1 MFCSIELSTSL
12 VATGVSSCCSISNDW
27 HSVSFCFLRNVS
39 QYKINLIEQ
48 KTFFKMLQYSI
59 YYLKKNTFNVSFSLL
74 FTLNPRPLSLQIIFF
89 SCSKYS
95 LQHLVV
101 CIDSKF
107 WVYFSWWSQI
117 ASRTWNIKFDQAIK
131 LIGQE
136 CIDPL
141 WWINKLISQV
151 N

>member
-59 YYLKKNTFNVSFSLL
+59 YYLKKTLSMLASLYYL
-74 FTLNPRPLSLQIIFF
+74 PSIPDLSLYKSFFF

-117 ASRTWNIKFDQAIK
+117 ASRSWNIKFDQAIK